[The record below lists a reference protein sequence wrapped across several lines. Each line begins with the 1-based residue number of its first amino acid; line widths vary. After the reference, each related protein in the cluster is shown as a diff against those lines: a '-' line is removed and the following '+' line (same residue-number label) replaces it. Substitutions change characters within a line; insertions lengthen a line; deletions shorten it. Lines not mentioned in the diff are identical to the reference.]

1 MSPPMYSRCSIVLS
15 SALTLLPLK
24 PNTNLAWA
32 HAYPAAVSPADG
44 ATITEAPREIR
55 IRFTE
60 GVELEFSRIDIKN
73 ANGEKLVQGK
83 LRKIGDDTLVIDLKP
98 LLSGSYF
105 IEWQVLSVDTHIT
118 EGVSRFTVKPAGR

>member
-1 MSPPMYSRCSIVLS
+1 MYSRFSIVLS
-15 SALTLLPLK
+15 SALALLPLQ
-24 PNTNLAWA
+24 PSADLAWA
-32 HAYPAAVSPADG
+32 HAYPAAVSPGDG
-44 ATITEAPREIR
+44 ATVTEAPREIR

-60 GVELEFSRIDIKN
+60 GVELEFSRIEVKN
-73 ANGEKLVQGK
+73 ASGEKLVQGK
-83 LRKIGDDTLVIDLKP
+83 LRKIGDDTLAIDLKP

>member
-1 MSPPMYSRCSIVLS
+1 MYSRFSIVLS
-15 SALTLLPLK
+15 SALTLLPLQ
-24 PNTNLAWA
+24 PSTNLARA

-60 GVELEFSRIDIKN
+60 GVELEFSRIDVKN
-73 ANGEKLVQGK
+73 ASGEKLVQGK
-83 LRKIGDDTLVIDLKP
+83 LRKIGDDTLAIDLKP

-118 EGVSRFTVKPAGR
+118 EGVLRFTVKPAGR